1 MEGSSLHQYSLE
13 CEPGVG
19 WRMKLVHYMSSLA
32 IKVVKKCTE
41 KRGRMHCGHELLKFV
56 KNQTFYFLAILTLPS
71 EGRLFLQ
78 LTVVL

>member
-1 MEGSSLHQYSLE
+1 
-13 CEPGVG
+13 
-19 WRMKLVHYMSSLA
+19 MSSLA